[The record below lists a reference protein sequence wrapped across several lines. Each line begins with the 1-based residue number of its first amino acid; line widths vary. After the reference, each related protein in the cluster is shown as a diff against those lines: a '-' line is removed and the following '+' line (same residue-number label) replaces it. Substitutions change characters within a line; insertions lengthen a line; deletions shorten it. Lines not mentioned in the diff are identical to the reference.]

1 MALSKIDPA
10 GLDIGQIGGRRN
22 LIINGA
28 MQVAQRG
35 TSATVS
41 NGYNAL
47 DRVYTFKVHD
57 GAVTESQSTDT
68 PSSEFYYSLKHEVDT
83 ADTSIGATQY
93 HALNWRIEGYD
104 ASRLGFGASGA
115 KSCAL
120 SFWVKSSVTGD
131 YGVCLRNAANNRFN
145 MRTMTINAA
154 DTWEQ
159 KTITFTGDTAGTW
172 LKTNGNGL
180 GVQISMAMGT
190 DFQGTSADTWVTN
203 VDVAP
208 ATQVNW
214 LNTVGNTF
222 YLTGLQLELGNV
234 ATPFEHRSYG
244 EELALCQRY
253 YQQIKGQNLVGTGA
267 VYSSGLDTYIGISLK
282 QTMRANPTVSWTT
295 GTDYWRRYSAGNA
308 SNFSSLD
315 GTQGLSNGTDL
326 VMVYYFSNVGSAGSA
341 AWLATNNANA
351 VLSFSAEL

>member
-1 MALSKIDPA
+1 MSEIQVGQINSTDGSTAITTGADGYVSFAKT
-10 GLDIGQIGGRRN
+10 QIGGRRN

-47 DRVYTFKVHD
+47 DRVYTYKVHD

-83 ADTSIGATQY
+83 ADTSIGAAQY
-93 HALNWRIEGYD
+93 HSLNWRIEGYD
-104 ASRLGFGASGA
+104 ASRLGFGTSGA
-115 KSCAL
+115 KSCVL

-131 YGVCLRNAANNRFN
+131 YGVALRNNDNNRFN
-145 MRTMTINAA
+145 MRTMTINTA

-172 LKTNGNGL
+172 LKTNGLGL
-180 GVQISMAMGT
+180 GIQISMAMGT

-203 VDVAP
+203 VDVSP
-208 ATQVNW
+208 PTQVNW

-222 YLTGLQLELGNV
+222 YITGVQLEVGTV
-234 ATPFEHRSYG
+234 ASPFEHISYG
-244 EELALCQRY
+244 EQLALCQRY
-253 YQQIKGQNLVGTGA
+253 YEVGTSNFSNPMFSGYVVNTNTYYANA
-267 VYSSGLDTYIGISLK
+267 VFKVTK
-282 QTMRANPTVSWTT
+282 RANPDVTLTSTFGSAFANTSGTPQSISPESFYEGRPAT
-295 GTDYWRRYSAGNA
+295 GTGTGF
-308 SNFSSLD
+308 FSSIFIA
-315 GTQGLSNGTDL
+315 Q
-326 VMVYYFSNVGSAGSA
+326 
-341 AWLATNNANA
+341 
-351 VLSFSAEL
+351 AEL